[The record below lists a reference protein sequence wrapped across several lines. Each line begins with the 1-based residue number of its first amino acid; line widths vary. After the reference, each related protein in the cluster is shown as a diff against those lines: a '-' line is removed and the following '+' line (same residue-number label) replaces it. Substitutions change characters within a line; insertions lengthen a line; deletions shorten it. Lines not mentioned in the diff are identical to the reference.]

1 MSRVKGKG
9 RAGKKLAAKRAPV
22 RDLDPAARA
31 ARRVKG
37 GTQCQN
43 NLLPSLTL
51 KDPTLQSPLLQ
62 TKPL

>member
-9 RAGKKLAAKRAPV
+9 RAAKKLAARRAPV

-43 NLLPSLTL
+43 NLLPSFTLT
-51 KDPTLQSPLLQ
+51 DPKLQSPLLPS
-62 TKPL
+62 KPL